1 MSDDVTT
8 NGTPTLDPARRLR
21 DEAVEKLIAQL
32 RQTLQGLR
40 FGQIIITVQDGLPVQ
55 IERSEKTRLR

>member
-1 MSDDVTT
+1 MSDDLST
-8 NGTPTLDPARRLR
+8 NGAQTIDPARRLR
-21 DEAVEKLIAQL
+21 DEAVEKLIVQL

-40 FGQIIITVQDGLPVQ
+40 FGQIVITVQDGLPVQ

>member
-1 MSDDVTT
+1 MSDDPTS
-8 NGTPTLDPARRLR
+8 NGTQTADPARRLR
-21 DEAVEKLIAQL
+21 EEAVEKLVTHL